1 MRLPTPIERA
11 SQAAEREAPPRIPV
25 TDQRLIRITAVAALA
40 GALLS
45 ALLLTSVNPSVDP
58 IAGLAASLA
67 FGCTLALATA
77 PILLVESY
85 RRHPGQWRGRRR
97 RALRRSFAVGAIAG
111 GYSAFRVVGLGSPS
125 GLLIA
130 VLIAAVIEAALTRAD
145 DDSV

>member
-1 MRLPTPIERA
+1 MRLPTPAERA
-11 SQAAEREAPPRIPV
+11 SEAAEREAPPRIPV

-40 GALLS
+40 GVLLS
-45 ALLLTSVNPSVDP
+45 VLLLMNINPSVDP
-58 IAGLAASLA
+58 IAGLAASLT

-97 RALRRSFAVGAIAG
+97 RALRRSLIVGSIAG
-111 GYSAFRVVGLGSPS
+111 GYSAFRVVGLGSPT

-130 VLIAAVIEAALTRAD
+130 LLIAAAIEVALTRAD

>member
-1 MRLPTPIERA
+1 MRLPAPVQRA
-11 SQAAEREAPPRIPV
+11 SEAAEREAPPRIPV

-45 ALLLTSVNPSVDP
+45 ALLLTSINPSLDP
-58 IAGLAASLA
+58 IAGLAASLV
-67 FGCTLALATA
+67 FSCTLALGTA

-97 RALRRSFAVGAIAG
+97 RALRRSLILGAILG
-111 GYSAFRVVGLGSPS
+111 GYSAFRVVGLGSLT

-130 VLIAAVIEAALTRAD
+130 VVMAAVIEAALTRAD
-145 DDSV
+145 DDTV

>member
-1 MRLPTPIERA
+1 MRPPTTAERA
-11 SQAAEREAPPRIPV
+11 SEVVERGAPPRIPV

-40 GALLS
+40 GVLLS
-45 ALLLTSVNPSVDP
+45 ALLLTSINPSVDP
-58 IAGLAASLA
+58 IAGLAASFA

-130 VLIAAVIEAALTRAD
+130 LLIAAAIEAALTRAD
-145 DDSV
+145 DDAV

>member
-1 MRLPTPIERA
+1 MRLPAPVQRA
-11 SQAAEREAPPRIPV
+11 SEAAEREAPPRIPV

-45 ALLLTSVNPSVDP
+45 ALLLTSINPSLDP
-58 IAGLAASLA
+58 IAGLAASLV
-67 FGCTLALATA
+67 FGCTLALGTA

-97 RALRRSFAVGAIAG
+97 RALRRSLILGAILG
-111 GYSAFRVVGLGSPS
+111 GYSAFRVVGLGSLT

-130 VLIAAVIEAALTRAD
+130 VVMAAVIEAALTRAD
-145 DDSV
+145 DDTV